1 MDTIDL
7 YQAHCWDPVTPLEE
21 TLAAFAELV
30 AAGKVRYVGVSN
42 FAGWQLQRA
51 ALLGRRPGHAPVV
64 TLQPQYSLLS
74 REIEWELVPLCL
86 EEGIGMLPWS
96 PLGGGW
102 LTGKYSR
109 DERPSGAT
117 RLGEDPDRG
126 QEAWDRRNTERTWA
140 VVDAVQEIA
149 DAHGASM
156 AQVAL
161 AWVTGRPGV
170 TSTILGTRT
179 VEQLDDNLGAAQLE
193 LEPEQVARLDEVSD
207 PGLPPYPYG
216 FIADERGPGRAERLM
231 GYPRLIRRVGRTIGV
246 LLLGLAVCQPAIAI
260 ARPPAKP
267 PPPRRRRP
275 ASTRSLRRFR
285 TTARRRSR
293 ARSWPGWRRSRTA
306 APSSSG
312 RPLLRPGRHDHAQRS
327 LRAGDRWPGLRVSR
341 AHAGQQPPRE
351 LATRERR
358 AT

>member
-1 MDTIDL
+1 
-7 YQAHCWDPVTPLEE
+7 
-21 TLAAFAELV
+21 V

-51 ALLGRRPGHAPVV
+51 ALLGRGPGHAPVV

-126 QEAWDRRNTERTWA
+126 QEAWGRRNTERTWA
-140 VVDAVQEIA
+140 VVDAVREIA

-179 VEQLDDNLGAAQLE
+179 VEQLDDNLGAARLE
-193 LEPEQVARLDEVSD
+193 LDPEQVARLDEVSD

-216 FIADERGPGRAERLM
+216 FIAEMSENRAEL
-231 GYPRLIRRVGRTIGV
+231 
-246 LLLGLAVCQPAIAI
+246 
-260 ARPPAKP
+260 
-267 PPPRRRRP
+267 
-275 ASTRSLRRFR
+275 
-285 TTARRRSR
+285 
-293 ARSWPGWRRSRTA
+293 
-306 APSSSG
+306 SG
-312 RPLLRPGRHDHAQRS
+312 
-327 LRAGDRWPGLRVSR
+327 
-341 AHAGQQPPRE
+341 
-351 LATRERR
+351 
-358 AT
+358 